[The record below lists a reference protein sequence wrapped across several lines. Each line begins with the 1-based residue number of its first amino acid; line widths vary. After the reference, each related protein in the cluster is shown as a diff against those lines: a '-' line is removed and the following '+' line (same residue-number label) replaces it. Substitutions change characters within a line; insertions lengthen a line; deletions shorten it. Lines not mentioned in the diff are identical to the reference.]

1 MKCSSSNPFPNIT
14 KPTPM
19 NQKPPILLVL
29 VASTVSSHAAT
40 LLQNGGYVLSA
51 TEVLYNFE
59 TGNVWNEITV
69 DESGNGRVLNGGGGA
84 GGGWTSG
91 PVAPTGSAAS
101 TIVSDG
107 AAGWIMSN
115 TAGMATDNYQ
125 VTIYLSPGINWP
137 FSHGAM
143 TVFTADGLRLGID
156 AGSNYFAEVNGVV
169 IGSKATGDW
178 DNEGLM
184 IQKMNGVFSF
194 WTDANAN
201 GSWTQ
206 VGTTSSASVG
216 NDFYSTHLFIKPG
229 GGENYWGYADN
240 FQIQSFTVPEPTAA
254 LLGGLG
260 MLGLLRRRR

>member
-1 MKCSSSNPFPNIT
+1 MKLKT
-14 KPTPM
+14 KT
-19 NQKPPILLVL
+19 LLVL
-29 VASTVSSHAAT
+29 LAGVASAQAAT
-40 LLQNGGYVLSA
+40 LLQNGGYVLNT

-59 TGNVWNEITV
+59 TGNVWNEITT
-69 DESGNGRVLNGGGGA
+69 DDSGNGRVLNGGGGA

-91 PVAPTGSAAS
+91 AIAPAGSSAS

-115 TAGMATDNYQ
+115 TSGMANDNYQ

-137 FSHGAM
+137 FGHGAM
-143 TVFTADGLRLGID
+143 TVFSADGLRLGID
-156 AGSNYFAEVNGVV
+156 AGNNYYAEVNGVV
-169 IGSKATGDW
+169 IGTKSTGDW

-194 WTDANAN
+194 WTDANTN
-201 GSWTQ
+201 GTWTQ
-206 VGTTSSASVG
+206 VGATSSANVG
-216 NDFYSTHLFIKPG
+216 NDFSSTHLFIKPG

-240 FQIQSFTVPEPTAA
+240 FQVQSFAAVPEPTAA

-260 MLGLLRRRR
+260 MLGMLRRRR